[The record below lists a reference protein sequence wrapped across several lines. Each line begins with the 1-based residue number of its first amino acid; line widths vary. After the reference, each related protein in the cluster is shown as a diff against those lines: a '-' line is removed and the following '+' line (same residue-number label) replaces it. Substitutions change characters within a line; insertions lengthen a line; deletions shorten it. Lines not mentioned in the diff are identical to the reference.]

1 MSTTV
6 NVELTDAQMAWL
18 EQEAKRL
25 DRSMEATIGIYL
37 EQLRRESDFHDI
49 EFRDTVIGRQAYL
62 RGTRLK
68 IWMIADIHDAYDGD
82 FAKTEEHLNIPRTRI
97 EAALAYAAAFSSEIE
112 EAIAGNSRTAD
123 ELRALI
129 PNLEVFTVDATP
141 R

>member
-6 NVELTDAQMAWL
+6 SVELTDEQTAWL
-18 EQEAKRL
+18 QQEAQRL
-25 DRSMEATIGIYL
+25 GRSMEATIGTYL
-37 EQLRRESDFHDI
+37 EQLRRERDFHDI

-68 IWMIADIHDAYDGD
+68 IWMIADIHRAYDGD
-82 FAKTEEHLNIPRTRI
+82 IAKTEEHLDVPRAQI
-97 EAALAYAAAFSSEIE
+97 EVALAYAATFPSEIDD
-112 EAIAGNSRTAD
+112 AIAGNNRTAD

-129 PNLEVFTVDATP
+129 PNLKVFTVDATP